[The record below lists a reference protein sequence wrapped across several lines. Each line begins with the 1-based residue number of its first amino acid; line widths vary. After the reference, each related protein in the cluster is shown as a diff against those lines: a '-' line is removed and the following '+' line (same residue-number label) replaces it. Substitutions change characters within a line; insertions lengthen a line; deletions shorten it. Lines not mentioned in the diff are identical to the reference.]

1 LIGLDFETTAL
12 TPEEGRVR
20 LVQIA
25 NGEDTYIVD
34 CFSASPRPLLE
45 LALREDVVAHNANF
59 EELWLWHEFCLQPEK
74 LMHDTMIMS
83 QVLYGGTEDFKK
95 VRHGLADVVQRE
107 LGIDLDK
114 ELQESDWGAEELT
127 YEQLDYAAKD
137 AEILLPLAGRLIQR
151 LYDEGLMPTYE
162 LEKRVR
168 PAVDAMERY
177 GVAVHRDRLE
187 ALIEDATQRAEALKA
202 ELAEEWGI
210 NPGSGKQLLDSISS
224 LTLAGL
230 WAERLS
236 MITTCPASKVGA
248 KTCST

>member
-1 LIGLDFETTAL
+1 LIGIDFETTAL

-20 LVQIA
+20 LVQIRD
-25 NGEDTYIVD
+25 GGMTYVVD
-34 CFSASPRPLLE
+34 CYAASPRPLLE
-45 LALREDVVAHNANF
+45 TLEGETLVAHNANF
-59 EELWLWHEFCLQPEK
+59 EELWLWHEFCMDLPIV
-74 LMHDTMIMS
+74 HDTMIMS

-151 LYDEGLMPTYE
+151 LYDKGLMPTYE
-162 LEKRVR
+162 LEKRVC

>member
-1 LIGLDFETTAL
+1 MIGLDIETTAL
-12 TPEEGRVR
+12 SPDEGRVR
-20 LVQIA
+20 LVQA
-25 NGEDTYIVD
+25 CDGERTILVD
-34 CFSASPRPLLE
+34 AFKVAPGRLFKLVKE
-45 LALREDVVAHNANF
+45 RGGVAHNANF
-59 EELWLWHEFCLQPEK
+59 EELWLWHEFCVDLSP
-74 LMHDTMIMS
+74 LDDTMIMS

-210 NPGSGKQLLDSISS
+210 NPSSGKQLLDSISS

>member
-1 LIGLDFETTAL
+1 
-12 TPEEGRVR
+12 
-20 LVQIA
+20 
-25 NGEDTYIVD
+25 VD
-34 CFSASPRPLLE
+34 LPG
-45 LALREDVVAHNANF
+45 
-59 EELWLWHEFCLQPEK
+59 
-74 LMHDTMIMS
+74 LMHDTMVMS
-83 QVLYGGTEDFKK
+83 QVLHGGTENFKRIK
-95 VRHGLADVVQRE
+95 HGLADVVARE
-107 LGIDLDK
+107 LGEHLDK
-114 ELQESDWGAEELT
+114 TQQESDWAGELT
-127 YEQLDYAAKD
+127 DEQLEYAAKD
-137 AEILLPLAGRLIQR
+137 AEILVPLAKRLLNR
-151 LYDEGLMPTYE
+151 LYEEGLMPTYE
-162 LEKRVR
+162 LERRVR

-236 MITTCPASKVGA
+236 TITTCPASKVGA

>member
-1 LIGLDFETTAL
+1 
-12 TPEEGRVR
+12 
-20 LVQIA
+20 
-25 NGEDTYIVD
+25 
-34 CFSASPRPLLE
+34 
-45 LALREDVVAHNANF
+45 
-59 EELWLWHEFCLQPEK
+59 
-74 LMHDTMIMS
+74 
-83 QVLYGGTEDFKK
+83 
-95 VRHGLADVVQRE
+95 VRHGLADVVKRE

-114 ELQESDWGAEELT
+114 ELQESDWDGELT
-127 YEQLDYAAKD
+127 PEQIEYAARD
-137 AEILLPLAGRLIQR
+137 AEILVPLAIKLTDRLHE
-151 LYDEGLMPTYE
+151 EGLLPTYE
-162 LEKRVR
+162 LERRVR

-187 ALIEDATQRAEALKA
+187 ALIEDATQRAESLKA

>member
-1 LIGLDFETTAL
+1 LIGIDFETTAL
-12 TPEEGRVR
+12 TPEEDRVR
-20 LVQIA
+20 LVQA
-25 NGEDTYIVD
+25 HDGERTLVVD
-34 CFSASPRPLLE
+34 AFKCDPRPLFE
-45 LALREDVVAHNANF
+45 HVKGEDLVAHNANF
-59 EELWLWHEFCLQPEK
+59 EELWLWHEFAVTLPT
-74 LMHDTMIMS
+74 MDDTMVMS

>member
-1 LIGLDFETTAL
+1 
-12 TPEEGRVR
+12 
-20 LVQIA
+20 
-25 NGEDTYIVD
+25 
-34 CFSASPRPLLE
+34 
-45 LALREDVVAHNANF
+45 
-59 EELWLWHEFCLQPEK
+59 
-74 LMHDTMIMS
+74 
-83 QVLYGGTEDFKK
+83 
-95 VRHGLADVVQRE
+95 
-107 LGIDLDK
+107 
-114 ELQESDWGAEELT
+114 
-127 YEQLDYAAKD
+127 
-137 AEILLPLAGRLIQR
+137 
-151 LYDEGLMPTYE
+151 
-162 LEKRVR
+162 
-168 PAVDAMERY
+168 MERY

>member
-12 TPEEGRVR
+12 TPGEGRVR
-20 LVQIA
+20 LIQAHDGGMTIVIDPFTVDPMPLFAQLK
-25 NGEDTYIVD
+25 GE
-34 CFSASPRPLLE
+34 R
-45 LALREDVVAHNANF
+45 VVAHNANF
-59 EELWLWHEFCLQPEK
+59 EELWLWHEFAVDLGT
-74 LMHDTMIMS
+74 MDDTMVMS
-83 QVLYGGTEDFKK
+83 QVLYGGTEDFKR
-95 VRHGLADVVQRE
+95 VRHGLADVVKRE
-107 LGIDLDK
+107 LGVELDK
-114 ELQESDWGAEELT
+114 EMQESDWDGQLT
-127 YEQLDYAAKD
+127 HEQLDYAAKD
-137 AEILLPLAGRLIQR
+137 AEILVPLAERLLAR
-151 LYDEGLMPTYE
+151 LDEEGLMPTYE

-177 GVAVHRDRLE
+177 GVALHRDRLE
-187 ALIEDATQRAEALKA
+187 ALIKDATSRAEALKA
-202 ELAEEWGI
+202 ELAAEWGI

>member
-1 LIGLDFETTAL
+1 MIGLDFETTAL
-12 TPEEGRVR
+12 TPGEGRVR
-20 LVQIA
+20 LIQAHDGSMTIVIDPFTVDPMPLFESLK
-25 NGEDTYIVD
+25 GE
-34 CFSASPRPLLE
+34 A
-45 LALREDVVAHNANF
+45 VVAHNANF
-59 EELWLWHEFCLQPEK
+59 EELWLAEEFGVTLPTFD
-74 LMHDTMIMS
+74 DTMVMS
-83 QVLYGGTEDFKK
+83 QVLHGGTENFKRVK
-95 VRHGLADVVQRE
+95 HGLADVVRRE
-107 LGIDLDK
+107 LDIDLDK
-114 ELQESDWGAEELT
+114 ELQESVWSGELT
-127 YEQLDYAAKD
+127 HEQLQYAAKD

-187 ALIEDATQRAEALKA
+187 ALIEDATSRAEALKA
-202 ELAEEWGI
+202 ELAAEWGI